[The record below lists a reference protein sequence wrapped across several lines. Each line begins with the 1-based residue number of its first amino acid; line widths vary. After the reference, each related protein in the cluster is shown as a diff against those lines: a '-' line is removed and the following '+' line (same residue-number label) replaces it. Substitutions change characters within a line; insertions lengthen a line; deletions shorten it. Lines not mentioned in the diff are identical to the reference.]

1 MDCIVKKSY
10 IPVFIVTALI
20 NFVLFFVKLYVGL
33 GANSI
38 SIYSDGINN
47 FFDSLSCIAAAV
59 CFFLVLKSCDRFSA
73 VLAERTETLLSL
85 AISCVIFAVGAVFL
99 YNSAERLM
107 YPTPVWFAV
116 NYFYILLFTAA
127 VKLVMFFFLKKRAK
141 QLESDTVELMSVD
154 SLTDFFVTAVTVFT
168 LLLSKS
174 GSYSFDALG
183 GIAISIFIIV
193 TAVKNIKQN
202 IRLLIGLPERKTRE
216 KTELILN
223 TVMKG
228 VSYEAEFSLASEKC
242 IYVKTKKFFC
252 ASELEE
258 LEKKVYNETG
268 LRLYIIK
275 QEETK

>member
-1 MDCIVKKSY
+1 
-10 IPVFIVTALI
+10 
-20 NFVLFFVKLYVGL
+20 
-33 GANSI
+33 
-38 SIYSDGINN
+38 
-47 FFDSLSCIAAAV
+47 
-59 CFFLVLKSCDRFSA
+59 
-73 VLAERTETLLSL
+73 
-85 AISCVIFAVGAVFL
+85 
-99 YNSAERLM
+99 M

-141 QLESDTVELMSVD
+141 QLESDTLELMSVD

-168 LLLSKS
+168 LLISKS

-258 LEKKVYNETG
+258 LEKKF
-268 LRLYIIK
+268 IMK
-275 QEETK
+275 QD